1 MSLDILLPPKP
12 WYLDSRIVFLGISI
26 LYLYIYYLRHR
37 AGMVQAADGPPE
49 AEICP
54 WWWRVPWRQIVGN
67 YAVDAPKHEPAAEKT
82 DSIKDSPPASEEAFA
97 EGKIKIKT
105 RRHPRSKPPSET
117 MEMSKPSKRLGEEE
131 VRQAAMNEYLRRQW
145 TAEREEAK
153 VPLERPLQP
162 HRVPQS
168 TRSAPKEKGTKVALV
183 DLMAEGKGQEVF
195 HQMDSALLEAI
206 LGGKSKV
213 KPLGEDVIKSRASKS
228 HPGRRREAS
237 RRHSSSEAQNRGMIH
252 GSPLPVDR
260 PLPDPSYFSH
270 ESSRRNKLFRPTG
283 TQDTGNLLEGSIR
296 PPYSS
301 EDSGPIHRRIDTP
314 REASGMEH
322 QSMRTQRQQRWLEEM
337 HSGMDVSDAGDTH
350 QRAIRPA
357 STTNDARDWRQNGSR
372 INPWS
377 GSSRPQSPS
386 VTSEPT
392 RSQAY
397 HHASWPLT
405 PPPPSSRSAEREQR
419 EESQKRP
426 MGSRCDTAS
435 FYTAREDPE
444 DHRVRVRGGPRPV
457 PSPPEDSLLHAPLR
471 RAHRERIQVA
481 GRTRVPRNLMTSR
494 TFFFGGN

>member
-1 MSLDILLPPKP
+1 M
-12 WYLDSRIVFLGISI
+12 
-26 LYLYIYYLRHR
+26 
-37 AGMVQAADGPPE
+37 E
-49 AEICP
+49 
-54 WWWRVPWRQIVGN
+54 
-67 YAVDAPKHEPAAEKT
+67 
-82 DSIKDSPPASEEAFA
+82 
-97 EGKIKIKT
+97 T
-105 RRHPRSKPPSET
+105 RDR
-117 MEMSKPSKRLGEEE
+117 G
-131 VRQAAMNEYLRRQW
+131 
-145 TAEREEAK
+145 RE
-153 VPLERPLQP
+153 
-162 HRVPQS
+162 
-168 TRSAPKEKGTKVALV
+168 
-183 DLMAEGKGQEVF
+183 
-195 HQMDSALLEAI
+195 
-206 LGGKSKV
+206 GGKRRSF
-213 KPLGEDVIKSRASKS
+213 PLIPALS
-228 HPGRRREAS
+228 
-237 RRHSSSEAQNRGMIH
+237 
-252 GSPLPVDR
+252 
-260 PLPDPSYFSH
+260 
-270 ESSRRNKLFRPTG
+270 KLFRPTG

-426 MGSRCDTAS
+426 MGSRWSGRGRTEGSTIMIPCSSKSPISDTAS

>member
-153 VPLERPLQP
+153 VRRALSRKRRKERRHAISSSAPQPASLSFSPPLTPPDGSSPALERPLQP

-270 ESSRRNKLFRPTG
+270 ESSRRK
-283 TQDTGNLLEGSIR
+283 S
-296 PPYSS
+296 
-301 EDSGPIHRRIDTP
+301 P
-314 REASGMEH
+314 R
-322 QSMRTQRQQRWLEEM
+322 
-337 HSGMDVSDAGDTH
+337 MDEQVSDIMRVRH
-350 QRAIRPA
+350 PMVERAK
-357 STTNDARDWRQNGSR
+357 
-372 INPWS
+372 
-377 GSSRPQSPS
+377 
-386 VTSEPT
+386 
-392 RSQAY
+392 
-397 HHASWPLT
+397 
-405 PPPPSSRSAEREQR
+405 ERE
-419 EESQKRP
+419 
-426 MGSRCDTAS
+426 MNS
-435 FYTAREDPE
+435 FPSLPSMYTWAVGDE
-444 DHRVRVRGGPRPV
+444 G
-457 PSPPEDSLLHAPLR
+457 
-471 RAHRERIQVA
+471 
-481 GRTRVPRNLMTSR
+481 
-494 TFFFGGN
+494 